1 MHCCNVFKLKVGVGK
16 LFDVL
21 ELMDLCIC
29 GDGIE
34 DDEDDAVEEGRDFLL
49 SGAGGSP
56 MGERYG

>member
-1 MHCCNVFKLKVGVGK
+1 VFKLKVGVGK